1 MLPKSVAFAALAA
14 VAAVA
19 AVAALAWLWTPDRDL
34 ATLEATYLASP
45 ADMVEVA
52 GTRLHVRDGGPRDAP
67 AIVLIHGLGASLHTW
82 ERLAAGLSERY
93 RVIRFD
99 LPGSGLSPPD
109 VTGDYTDTRSRA
121 LLAALMDRLG
131 IAHATIVGHSIGG
144 RIAWS
149 FAAHRPDRV
158 ERLVL
163 LAPDGFES
171 PGFEYGIAPK
181 VPALMGLM
189 RYLLP
194 RPALRA
200 NLAPAFADPGRLDDA
215 LLTRYHDLMLA
226 PGARDAMLRRM
237 SQTVLTDPVPWL
249 QRIRAPTLLLWGE
262 QDAMIPV
269 ANAADYTAAIGTVT
283 LVRLPGVGHLPQEE
297 APERSLQALRAFLD

>member
-1 MLPKSVAFAALAA
+1 MRPSFVALVA
-14 VAAVA
+14 VVAVTA
-19 AVAALAWLWTPDRDL
+19 TAALAWLWTPDRDR
-34 ATLEATYLASP
+34 AALEATYLASP
-45 ADMVEVA
+45 SDMTEVA
-52 GTRLHVRDGGPRDAP
+52 GTRLHVRDGGPRGAP

-82 ERLAAGLSERY
+82 EPWAAGLSDRF

-109 VTGDYTDTRSRA
+109 ATGDYTDARSLA
-121 LLAALMDRLG
+121 LLAALMERLG
-131 IAHATIVGHSIGG
+131 VARATIVGHSVGG

-149 FAAHRPDRV
+149 FAAQRPDRV

-171 PGFEYGIAPK
+171 PGFEYGVAPR
-181 VPALMGLM
+181 VPALMALM
-189 RYLLP
+189 RYVLP

-215 LLTRYHDLMLA
+215 LVTRYHDLMLA
-226 PGARDAMLRRM
+226 PGARGAMLQRM

-249 QRIRAPTLLLWGE
+249 RRIRAPTLLLWGE

-269 ANAADYTAAIGTVT
+269 ANAADYTAAIRAVT

-297 APERSLQALRAFLD
+297 APERSLQALRAFLH